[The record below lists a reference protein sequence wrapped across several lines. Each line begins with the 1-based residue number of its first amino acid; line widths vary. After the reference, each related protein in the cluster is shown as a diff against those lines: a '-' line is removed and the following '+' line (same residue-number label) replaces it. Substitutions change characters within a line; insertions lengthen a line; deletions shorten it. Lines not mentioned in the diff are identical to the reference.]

1 MTQANLQQILVGFPT
16 EQALTEAQSTLQTND
31 LANTIQA
38 GIVPPT
44 SRAVPEQ
51 RAVKADTWK
60 AAGLGGTIG
69 AIAGAI
75 IATVAQN
82 TQNGVPIEDYA
93 TPISVL
99 SVLVGIAFGAAGGG
113 AASFF
118 AGKPPERTAFD
129 NYKLRVEASPQDI
142 KTATQLLLDKG
153 GHLL

>member
-1 MTQANLQQILVGFPT
+1 MTQANLQQILVGFPSK
-16 EQALTEAQSTLQTND
+16 QALAEAQSTLQTND
-31 LANTIQA
+31 LSNTVQA
-38 GIVPPT
+38 GIVPPA
-44 SRAVPEQ
+44 SEAVPEQ
-51 RAVKADTWK
+51 RTIKADTWK

-75 IATVAQN
+75 IAAVAQS
-82 TQNGVPIEDYA
+82 TQNGPPIDDFA

-99 SVLVGIAFGAAGGG
+99 SVLVGVAFGAAGGG

-129 NYKLRVEASPQDI
+129 HYKLRVEASPQDI

-153 GHLL
+153 GRLL